1 MNFRADGIS
10 VVQSADEGD
19 RGVALAFDA
28 ATAQMIADA
37 LNEATSTEGLRT
49 REDPLTGERVATLDV
64 RDRRMLGDVL
74 GADRH
79 VVIVG
84 PYATA
89 EMSTPQGRQIRSLA
103 EGAVLPRDTSAG
115 HARHLIDVG
124 LARLV
129 EAPSAA
135 EAFEGAPTE
144 RHRVEAAGLQVGPT
158 VGRPAAGTVAADYD
172 ADPVRAAQLAA
183 AGPGVP
189 VVTQTAGS
197 GEALPGD
204 DAFGAD
210 DDADGEP
217 SARVERPAVNAPKA
231 AWVDYAESQGMPR
244 EEAEGTSKEQLVG
257 RFGGR

>member
-1 MNFRADGIS
+1 MSFRADGIS
-10 VVQSADEGD
+10 VVRSAEEGD
-19 RGVALAFDA
+19 HGVALAFDVN
-28 ATAQMIADA
+28 TAQMIADA

-49 REDPLTGERVATLDV
+49 RKDPLTGERVATLDV
-64 RDRRMLGDVL
+64 RDRTMLGDVL
-74 GADRH
+74 GTDKH

-89 EMSTPQGRQIRSLA
+89 EMATPDGRQIRSLA
-103 EGAVLPRDTSAG
+103 EGSVLPRDTAAG

-129 EAPSAA
+129 DARSAA

-183 AGPGVP
+183 AGPGAP
-189 VVTQTAGS
+189 VVTQKAGA

-204 DAFGAD
+204 DAYGTD
-210 DDADGEP
+210 YDDADGEP
-217 SARVERPAVNAPKA
+217 PAAVERPPVNAPKA
-231 AWVDYAESQGMPR
+231 AWVDYAESQGMSR
-244 EEAEGTSKEQLVG
+244 EDAEATSKEQLVG
-257 RFGGR
+257 RYGR